1 MSFHQYL
8 DMTKFQVIQWSES
21 EKGTLFGPDLMADL
35 SLVCIVLIIG
45 LELNVM
51 KESFTT
57 RESTYIELIFRKAI
71 VQFACAK
78 TNCSKIAKYCQKKP
92 ANMRTLSPG

>member
-1 MSFHQYL
+1 
-8 DMTKFQVIQWSES
+8 
-21 EKGTLFGPDLMADL
+21 MADL

-78 TNCSKIAKYCQKKP
+78 TARKLPNTAKKNLQICE
-92 ANMRTLSPG
+92 L